1 MDYKRIYDV
10 LQEYIKSRE
19 ISQPIRRQAINLKD
33 KWEHLKSQ
41 RAGFEDEADVD
52 DENEDIK

>member
-1 MDYKRIYDV
+1 V

-19 ISQPIRRQAINLKD
+19 ISQPIRRHAINLKD
-33 KWEHLKSQ
+33 KWEHLKSL
-41 RAGFEDEADVD
+41 RAGFEDEADED